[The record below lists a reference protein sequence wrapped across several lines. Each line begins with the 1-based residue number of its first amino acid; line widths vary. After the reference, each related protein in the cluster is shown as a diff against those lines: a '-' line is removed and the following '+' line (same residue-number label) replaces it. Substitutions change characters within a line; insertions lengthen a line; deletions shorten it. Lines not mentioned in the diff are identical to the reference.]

1 MELSR
6 EALTLTIKDMQSK
19 LEAQASSIGQ
29 YKEAILDLERQK
41 LELEVFVKDKDSKYD
56 KASLKNNIAHLDVN
70 IESIQK
76 ALFNM
81 EELQKETNR
90 MIAVLEV
97 KRDAKR

>member
-1 MELSR
+1 MADYILNRTLGEL
-6 EALTLTIKDMQSK
+6 LTDGSQVTQLVDSVGNSM
-19 LEAQASSIGQ
+19 
-29 YKEAILDLERQK
+29 DL
-41 LELEVFVKDKDSKYD
+41 
-56 KASLKNNIAHLDVN
+56 SLNSEGVLDVN